1 MVDIWKGFHF
11 SVHSLGYVV
20 YTSSLQSVQN
30 HPVTGL
36 LTERNYITK
45 RYVVRIL
52 SLTPL
57 VKGENMEKFK
67 HSTHEV
73 ILISGELYL
82 TVARCHHCCQWSD
95 RVPFSP
101 AHFMRLI
108 RCLSM
113 HANEPFVDGKS
124 RKPGR
129 TKRELRMC
137 QLLRGFPKVCTLWCQ
152 IRTGRSLLGPVVEYT
167 RVFL

>member
-1 MVDIWKGFHF
+1 
-11 SVHSLGYVV
+11 
-20 YTSSLQSVQN
+20 
-30 HPVTGL
+30 
-36 LTERNYITK
+36 
-45 RYVVRIL
+45 
-52 SLTPL
+52 
-57 VKGENMEKFK
+57 MEKFK
-67 HSTHEV
+67 HGTHEV
-73 ILISGELYL
+73 ILIGGELYL

-95 RVPFSP
+95 RVSFSP

-152 IRTGRSLLGPVVEYT
+152 IRTALSLLGPVVEYP
-167 RVFL
+167 RVYFFGPSFSLFAPCDFYSDQVFHFNPPVVFIQTMFSQTVTSRDCDK